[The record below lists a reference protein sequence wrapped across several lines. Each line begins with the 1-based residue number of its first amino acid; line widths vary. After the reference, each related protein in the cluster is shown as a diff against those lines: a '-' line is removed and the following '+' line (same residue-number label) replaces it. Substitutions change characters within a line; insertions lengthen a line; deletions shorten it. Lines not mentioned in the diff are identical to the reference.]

1 MLKSRILLNKVE
13 KRNINLF
20 ESSANLIN
28 RFIVPILW
36 DQENLIMKL
45 NFIDYRFCLIIQQ
58 VYHNDTLFPTFA
70 PLVLVTSDCNFPV
83 ALPQLIIILSALL
96 NLDIYVK

>member
-28 RFIVPILW
+28 RFIVPISR

-45 NFIDYRFCLIIQQ
+45 NFIDYRLSLIIQQ
-58 VYHNDTLFPTFA
+58 VYHNDTLFSTVA
-70 PLVLVTSDCNFPV
+70 PLVLVTSDSNFPV